1 MFLFT
6 LILTATL
13 FFSCSDND
21 KKARSI
27 PFPEKFHGTWVET
40 GINNSDLG
48 ADTLIIDID
57 ENTFEVR
64 GYAFTNQVFALKF
77 VLTAQNDDTFFLK
90 NIEQMEGEEQ
100 TWSPGYGAEEIGYK
114 LVGDK
119 DITITMPDGVGN
131 ITMQKTEFTQLEVLK
146 ETWENSVNSMVITF
160 TEAGYTYT
168 ENGYECSGTWNA
180 SEDTIDSF
188 DGIIRTVMTKE
199 DGVSGLSYGSA
210 SPYKL
215 NENELSIW
223 YPDDDD
229 NPQGLVEVKFTK

>member
-1 MFLFT
+1 
-6 LILTATL
+6 
-13 FFSCSDND
+13 
-21 KKARSI
+21 
-27 PFPEKFHGTWVET
+27 
-40 GINNSDLG
+40 
-48 ADTLIIDID
+48 
-57 ENTFEVR
+57 
-64 GYAFTNQVFALKF
+64 

-114 LVGDK
+114 LVD
-119 DITITMPDGVGN
+119 DENITITMPDEAGN
-131 ITMQKTEFTQLEVLK
+131 ITMKKTEFKQPGALK
-146 ETWENSVNSMVITF
+146 ETWNNNTDRMDITF

-180 SEDTIDSF
+180 SEDTIGSF

-215 NENELSIW
+215 DGNNLTIR
-223 YPDDDD
+223 YPDD
-229 NPQGLVEVKFTK
+229 NSPFVKDYTFTKQ